1 VHATVATVQGSV
13 VPQVCVTADGV
24 YWHPVPATNPEK
36 RAWESIFPLANA
48 VTSMTD
54 EFVGY
59 RRRGAVLAASL
70 PCA

>member
-1 VHATVATVQGSV
+1 M
-13 VPQVCVTADGV
+13 TADGV